1 MGGLSSRW
9 EKLPPGL
16 TDGSNAYDASPHPY
30 PPARTVPFPL
40 HGCCSST
47 SPGSLLPPST
57 LVTPSAPP
65 GPLLLQALLEEIN
78 KAQEKLRSFDAEKQ
92 SCAVRLRE
100 AEAAAKSAAEQLESH
115 DDGGRLPDAT
125 VWLMPFG

>member
-1 MGGLSSRW
+1 M
-9 EKLPPGL
+9 
-16 TDGSNAYDASPHPY
+16 
-30 PPARTVPFPL
+30 
-40 HGCCSST
+40 
-47 SPGSLLPPST
+47 
-57 LVTPSAPP
+57 
-65 GPLLLQALLEEIN
+65 LEEIN

-92 SCAVRLRE
+92 SCAVRLRG